1 MGQVLKGNHM
11 ELQNS
16 AYFWQK
22 VNTLFLSSGLTIIR
36 KKGEHHPQFAN
47 LIYPVDYGYI
57 NETKSTNGHGISL
70 YAGSENRNK
79 ITSLVMAV
87 DILGR
92 EMDVKVLVGCSL
104 EEEEAVLRYLNQTDY
119 QKTILVRKGEE
130 LPSWA
135 QTDD

>member
-1 MGQVLKGNHM
+1 
-11 ELQNS
+11 
-16 AYFWQK
+16 
-22 VNTLFLSSGLTIIR
+22 
-36 KKGEHHPQFAN
+36 
-47 LIYPVDYGYI
+47 
-57 NETKSTNGHGISL
+57 
-70 YAGSENRNK
+70 
-79 ITSLVMAV
+79 MAV

>member
-1 MGQVLKGNHM
+1 M

-22 VNTLFLSSGLTIIR
+22 VDTLFLSSGYTILR
-36 KKGEHHPQFAN
+36 KKGERHPQFPN
-47 LIYPVDYGYI
+47 LIYPADYGYV
-57 NETKSTNGHGISL
+57 NETKSTNGNGASL

-79 ITSLVMAV
+79 ITSLVIAV
-87 DILGR
+87 DILSR
-92 EMDVKVLVGCSL
+92 EMDVKILVGCSP
-104 EEEEAVLRYLNQTDY
+104 EEEEAILRYLNQTDY